1 MFHCSCLHVNHNL
14 WFLKTCM
21 ISPLCLIKEMNFYD
35 KHGFL
40 QCVYFREWIEVL
52 FSSQQLTNVF
62 QTPTKSMSFK
72 EWFYLFW
79 CKKNKH
85 VTQYPR
91 FSFKQWRIYYY
102 FNYNIIL
109 RKIHFPKLYCY
120 EMFTSEK
127 EPLDITILGNL
138 PLKKKKE

>member
-1 MFHCSCLHVNHNL
+1 
-14 WFLKTCM
+14 
-21 ISPLCLIKEMNFYD
+21 MNFYD
-35 KHGFL
+35 MHGFL

-85 VTQYPR
+85 VTQYLR
-91 FSFKQWRIYYY
+91 FSFKQWIIYYY
-102 FNYNIIL
+102 YKFNIIL

-127 EPLDITILGNL
+127 EPLDITILGNF
-138 PLKKKKE
+138 PLKKKERIKQ